1 MMSVVYRMYRRLI
14 LAQARYLV
22 LYPVAMLVGLGLFLD
37 ALLSL
42 VIRRELVWRGTAYPV
57 RTPTR

>member
-1 MMSVVYRMYRRLI
+1 MYRQLI
-14 LAQARYLV
+14 LAQARYL
-22 LYPVAMLVGLGLFLD
+22 LFYPVAMLVGLGIFLD

-42 VIRRELVWRGTAYPV
+42 ITRRELVWRGTAYPV